1 MEIDWSGRDAS
12 RSLALLLFNYADV
25 MLQKRMI
32 EGSRP
37 KEETVRKIWDAARGL
52 GSGGAAQLAAVCGV
66 HPADAQ
72 AAVKL
77 LESAGHLARRG
88 QDFSVVT
95 PEGEEPAGGF
105 EIAAMRVA
113 HERPMLDRM
122 VRFRDTEG
130 GLRRNLLRYFG
141 DPG

>member
-12 RSLALLLFNYADV
+12 RSVVLLLLNYDDV

-77 LESAGHLARRG
+77 LEAPRHLARRG
-88 QDFSVVT
+88 QDFSLVT
-95 PEGEEPAGGF
+95 PPVEEPAVDF

-113 HERPMLDRM
+113 PQRQMLDPM
-122 VRFRDTEG
+122 VR
-130 GLRRNLLRYFG
+130 
-141 DPG
+141 